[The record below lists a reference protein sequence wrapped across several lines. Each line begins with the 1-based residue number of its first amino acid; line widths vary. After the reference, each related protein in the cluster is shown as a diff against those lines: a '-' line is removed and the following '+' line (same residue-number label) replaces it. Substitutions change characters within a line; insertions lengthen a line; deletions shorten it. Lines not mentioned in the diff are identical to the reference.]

1 MNTEIW
7 TAVIVTTIPI
17 IGGGIGY
24 LIKSLFDFRNE
35 NREDHNVVMEAVL
48 DLKQDV
54 KKVGKKLEKH
64 IDWHDNEK

>member
-24 LIKSLFDFRNE
+24 LIKSLFDFRKE

>member
-7 TAVIVTTIPI
+7 TAVVVTTIPI
-17 IGGGIGY
+17 IGGGIGF
-24 LIKSLFDFRNE
+24 LIKSLFDFRKE

>member
-7 TAVIVTTIPI
+7 TAVVVTTIPI
-17 IGGGIGY
+17 IGGGIGF
-24 LIKSLFDFRNE
+24 LIKALFDFRKE

>member
-1 MNTEIW
+1 MSTEIW
-7 TAVIVTTIPI
+7 TAVIVTTIPLF
-17 IGGGIGY
+17 GGGIGF
-24 LIKSLFDFRNE
+24 LIKSLFDFRKE
-35 NREDHNVVMEAVL
+35 NRTDHNTVMEAVL